1 MQYNISCRI
10 SDIHVHSK
18 TTKNIRANKSDD
30 NLKPPPAAICSTIP
44 CSGQGKNLPSFRK
57 VTSQHSQ
64 QLLSQEDPKAIVVF
78 LFNFLLN
85 NQVGRLFTKRTSIQL
100 ENQKSLR
107 HYLTREALP
116 REDHYRWLHISNPMA
131 LLIRTRGQRAEKYD
145 LLCSPSWLEYI
156 GEQ

>member
-1 MQYNISCRI
+1 MCTPKRLKY
-10 SDIHVHSK
+10 
-18 TTKNIRANKSDD
+18 IRANKSDD

-85 NQVGRLFTKRTSIQL
+85 KTIGDEGITVDFRFIKVHTS
-100 ENQKSLR
+100 N
-107 HYLTREALP
+107 
-116 REDHYRWLHISNPMA
+116 
-131 LLIRTRGQRAEKYD
+131 
-145 LLCSPSWLEYI
+145 
-156 GEQ
+156 